1 MKKLFL
7 LGLAV
12 FSSMMIVACDKGSSG
27 SSTPV
32 NQCAYYNN
40 NGQCVDNNGNVINP
54 GNNYGPISFWDYNY
68 YAGQGWGQGNLQI
81 TDSSVFREFLK
92 SGMGVC
98 DRGSL
103 FNYGTANCD
112 NWTSN
117 SYITL
122 NIAANSTTSSTA
134 NVTIKVQ
141 HNTGIFQG
149 AFTGGV
155 MTPIP
160 YLNPLTI
167 PNGAVSVVNNSQG
180 FEIRKTLYLGL
191 VQLIVRQGKL
201 NDTSFT
207 YELAF
212 GNKNTG
218 NASKVFA
225 TGVLTRAP
233 Y

>member
-7 LGLAV
+7 IGLAIL
-12 FSSMMIVACDKGSSG
+12 SSTLIVACDKGSSG
-27 SSTPV
+27 SSNNNV

-40 NGQCVDNNGNVINP
+40 GNCYDNNGNVIP
-54 GNNYGPISFWDYNY
+54 GGNYGPINFYDYNY
-68 YAGQGWGQGNLQI
+68 YAGNGWGQGNLQI
-81 TDSSVFREFLK
+81 TDTAVFKEFLK

-98 DRGSL
+98 DRGSW
-103 FNYGTANCD
+103 FNYGVDNCD

-117 SYITL
+117 SYVTL
-122 NIAANSTTSSTA
+122 NIAAAATTSSTA
-134 NVTIKVQ
+134 NVSIKVQ
-141 HNTGIFQG
+141 HTSGVLQG
-149 AFTGGV
+149 GFSGGV

-201 NDTSFT
+201 NDTSFS

-225 TGVLTRAP
+225 TGLLTRAP